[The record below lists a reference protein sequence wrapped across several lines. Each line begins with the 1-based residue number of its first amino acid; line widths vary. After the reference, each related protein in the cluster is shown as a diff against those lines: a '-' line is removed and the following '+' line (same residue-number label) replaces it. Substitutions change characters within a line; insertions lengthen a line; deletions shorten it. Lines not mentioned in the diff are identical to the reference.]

1 MAEPYRIL
9 VTGSRG
15 WGDKDVVWSALDA
28 VLVRASIPLLVIHGA
43 CRQGADLFAAEW
55 VHANRKRPWPGVS
68 QERHPVKW
76 AHRASG
82 LDRNAE
88 MVKLGADL
96 CLAFIAP
103 CKLRPCGG
111 KQPHGSHGAEH
122 CAALA
127 EKAGIPVRRFD
138 HA

>member
-1 MAEPYRIL
+1 MGDHLRVL
-9 VTGSRG
+9 VTGSRA
-15 WGDKDVVWSALDA
+15 WPSRDRVWAALDA
-28 VLVRASIPLLVIHGA
+28 ELARSSVPLLIVHGA
-43 CRQGADLFAAEW
+43 CTQGADLFAAEW

-68 QERHPVKW
+68 QECHPVKW

-103 CKLRPCGG
+103 CRLRPCRDSA
-111 KQPHGSHGAEH
+111 PHGSHGTVN

-127 EKAGIPVRRFD
+127 RKAGIPVKEVRP
-138 HA
+138 